1 LPKTSSQQQQQQQQ
15 QPREPL
21 VGCCARLLY
30 LCVCLSARRVSR
42 CAIYFIYLKA
52 VASGERVLCAALFM
66 YFRETI
72 LFPAAASSSRHNQDF
87 AA

>member
-1 LPKTSSQQQQQQQQ
+1 MDAV
-15 QPREPL
+15 RAR
-21 VGCCARLLY
+21 CAVCIY
-30 LCVCLSARRVSR
+30 VCVCLRALCAGVSR

-66 YFRETI
+66 YFCETI
-72 LFPAAASSSRHNQDF
+72 LFAAGASSRHHLDF